1 MGLTIIDAGVVIGTL
16 DANDAHHE
24 AALEALRTGLDRGDR
39 FAVPASVY
47 AETLVGPF
55 RRGDEAVV
63 EAEAFFA
70 DMGIRIE
77 PISREIARLAAR
89 LRAEHGR
96 GLRLPDALVIATTEA
111 LQAECAVT
119 TDRGWPRDLT
129 IAVKVL

>member
-16 DANDAHHE
+16 DANDAHHGT
-24 AALEALRTGLDRGDR
+24 AVEALRIGFDRGDR
-39 FAVPASVY
+39 FVVPASVY

-55 RRGDEAVV
+55 RRGGEAVA
-63 EAEAFFA
+63 EAEAFFT

-77 PISREIARLAAR
+77 PISREIARLAAQ

-96 GLRLPDALVIATTEA
+96 SLRLPDALVIATAEA
-111 LQAECAVT
+111 LQAECAIT
-119 TDRGWPRDLT
+119 TDKGWPRDLT